1 MMTKTKGSVFDTP
14 PFGEAK
20 MSEELMMAMNPVAD
34 AIEACKVFFDDAG
47 LTHTTAA
54 DLLTMAKMVMKMQ
67 QDQADVVKR
76 TAWERS
82 HGIGDQQD
90 A

>member
-1 MMTKTKGSVFDTP
+1 MMTTKDEL

-20 MSEELMMAMNPVAD
+20 MSEELMLAMDPVAD
-34 AIEACKVFFDDAG
+34 AIEACKGFFDGAG
-47 LTHTTAA
+47 LAHTTA

-67 QDQADVVKR
+67 QDQADAEKR
-76 TAWERS
+76 ARWEAK
-82 HGIGDQQD
+82 HQIGED